1 MEKTAIIIDS
11 GYINAIYQ
19 HYIKIK
25 IDYQKMI
32 DNLSGGKELLR
43 AYYYFCPPYQSSPP
57 TAEEKERQSSFN
69 KFLYSLRQIPRL
81 TLRQG
86 KLEKRPDGFKQK
98 RVDIMMAV
106 DLVTLSARSQ
116 IQSAIIIAGDSDLIP
131 AIDTAKN
138 NGTII
143 YLYYYYKCVHDELL
157 NACDERIPM
166 DRALWK
172 KWAH

>member
-11 GYINAIYQ
+11 GYINAIFQ
-19 HYIKIK
+19 SHINVK
-25 IDYQKMI
+25 IDYRKMI
-32 DNLSGGKELLR
+32 ENLSVGKDLLR
-43 AYYYFCPPYQSSPP
+43 AYYYFCPPYLSTPP
-57 TAEEKERQSSFN
+57 TADEKKRQSGFN
-69 KFLYSLRQIPRL
+69 KFLYRLRKIPRL

-106 DLVTLSARSQ
+106 DLVTLSTRSQ
-116 IQSAIIIAGDSDLIP
+116 IDSAIIIAGDSDLIP
-131 AIDTAKN
+131 AIDIAKN

-143 YLYYYYKCVHDELL
+143 YLYYHYKCVHDELF

-166 DRALWK
+166 DRTLWE
-172 KWAH
+172 KWAQ